1 MEELLA
7 NPETVNPVL
16 LSPIEYAL
24 LIGGLVAA
32 LLFALLHRR
41 NPPDPVALTNRLC
54 DRALGF
60 FEIHGIVLL
69 HLFLFILAMFS
80 GRLFYEHQI
89 ALAKLG
95 IALAIY
101 SIVSF
106 AIFTNTWRRG
116 GTLASGFGMGIRQL
130 RFAALAPLCYLAAIP
145 LLLLVG
151 AVLKGIGY
159 ELPLQ
164 ENARQFIESGPSER
178 ILFAMMA
185 TIAAPFFEELLFR
198 GIIFPALLKRMGLAS
213 SILLVSSL
221 FALLHFHFFVFLA
234 LFPLASLFCILFWP
248 SENRWLIGLTRTV
261 LGMILLFS
269 ACITYSGGSFHSFLS
284 LMILSIAL
292 CLAYWRTGSL
302 WTSIAMHAI
311 FNAVT
316 LLSLNMAG

>member
-7 NPETVNPVL
+7 NAESGSQAL
-16 LSPIEYAL
+16 MSPIETAL
-24 LIGGLVAA
+24 FIGGLLAILLLA
-32 LLFALLHRR
+32 LFHRR
-41 NPPDPVALTNRLC
+41 NPPDCISLGNRLC
-54 DRALGF
+54 DRTLGF
-60 FEIHGIVLL
+60 FEIYGIVLL
-69 HLFLFILAMFS
+69 HLSLFILAMFS

-89 ALAKLG
+89 AIAKLG

-101 SIVSF
+101 SVVSF

-116 GTLASGFGMGIRQL
+116 ETLESGFGMGLRQL
-130 RFAALAPLCYLAAIP
+130 KFTALAPLLYLSIIP
-145 LLLLVG
+145 LLLLAG
-151 AVLKGIGY
+151 FLLIRIGY

-164 ENARQFIESGPSER
+164 ENARQFVESDPLER
-178 ILFAMMA
+178 ILFALMA
-185 TIAAPFFEELLFR
+185 ILAAPFFEELLFR

-221 FALLHFHFFVFLA
+221 FALLHFHFFIFLI
-234 LFPLASLFCILFWP
+234 LFPLASFFCILFWP
-248 SENRWLIGLTRTV
+248 SENRWLVGLTRTV

-269 ACITYSGGSFHSFLS
+269 ACITYTSGSFHSFLS

-311 FNAVT
+311 FNAAT
-316 LLSLNMAG
+316 IFALNLAG